1 MRLSTLVSELQK
13 SHLILFGVFIFGLF
27 LNNEITAQNV
37 KPKYEFT
44 TPALEAAQELYTQ
57 KNYEKT
63 VLAYDQIFQRALAEK
78 NFEEAVFAM
87 ERKANSLR
95 RLGKADRS
103 IEAANK
109 AIMLAS
115 ENLPS
120 NHFLRS
126 KTYFTRGEID
136 HRLFRYYNARAYMDT
151 ALIIYDKVNT
161 YDSAIHYRMLEYKY
175 YTYQYSQGSQ
185 DTLLKYLGQL
195 MEIERLKQRN
205 SPNPDGLLYLLE
217 NYVSIY
223 RQKADYDRALTY
235 AIRNY
240 RYANENQENVSDQ
253 RLLQTVFDLANML
266 FYKQEYTKSIEI
278 VKSIAPI
285 IESLPRDQSKYYDF
299 KGLIGLAYLSKGNY
313 EDAILSLNE
322 VLKMPKYDQNGL
334 IQKDIAKFIVINKAN
349 MAILYRKNKD
359 YDESKKYFEE
369 SLKELKFIVPFP
381 NYDFQMI
388 YTHWGIFYYE
398 KEEFHN
404 SVFAFD
410 SALRNG
416 NISYVSDIYS
426 FPNQAKGE
434 FSHQDLWSL
443 KGKAK
448 AMLQLALISE
458 SPISILKAA
467 ENYAEQTHQI
477 IVNNKAG
484 FFASES
490 KIGLSEDFNSL
501 YATGTG
507 AALELYKLTND
518 ALYLD
523 KALVHMSRGKSQ
535 LLLEQM
541 GEMETLKGRSVPENL
556 RQEFVLSIQKID
568 SLDLQ
573 IGALLDIDPL
583 EELLPPTLDIR
594 IAWNDK
600 LDSLKPQVA
609 KFEKATEEEVSVE
622 SIRKHYGLKGNKAFV
637 EYLDSDSLIYA
648 LAISEKKV
656 SFRKIIK
663 DKVFYAA
670 QNQLLNEVSKAPQ
683 GDYSVHLKNFGE
695 SSSQLYNALITPL
708 KEDLGKF
715 DQLIIVPDG
724 KLNSL
729 PFELLVSD
737 WKGTATSFK
746 DLNYLMTDVS
756 VTHLLSSKLAFQNQE
771 EKKGKGILGFGYV
784 GEGLTDERSALGQLP
799 GAMEEIAFLKSRFAG
814 DYFIGDEGTKQQFLK
829 EADDYDIIHLAI
841 HGKSDTTNRF
851 KSSLVFNGE
860 KDYYLTSTDLYQ
872 TNLSSRLA
880 VLSAC
885 ETSIGQLS
893 KGEGTFSIA
902 RGFTIAGVP
911 SIVTT
916 LWKVNDAAA
925 SKISQ
930 QFYEN
935 LEEGMTKDNALRK
948 AKLRYLQQSDKL
960 TESPFYWGHYV
971 LIGDPSSIE
980 LPSKTNWLFLKT
992 FLILVLLTLIAL
1004 IYFKRKDY
1012 NQKTKRYSLV

>member
-1 MRLSTLVSELQK
+1 MRLSAFVSEIPKRL
-13 SHLILFGVFIFGLF
+13 LILLCVFIFGLL
-27 LNNEITAQNV
+27 LNSEITAQNV

-44 TPALEAAQELYTQ
+44 TPALEAAQELYAQ

-63 VLAYDQIFQRALAEK
+63 VLAYDQIIQRALAEK

-95 RLGKADRS
+95 RLGKVDQS

-109 AIMLAS
+109 AIQFAL
-115 ENLPS
+115 EHLPS

-126 KTYFTRGEID
+126 KTYLTRGEID

-151 ALIIYDKVNT
+151 ALINYDKVNT

-175 YTYQYSQGSQ
+175 YAYQYSEGSQ

-195 MEIERLKQRN
+195 MEIEQLKQQQ
-205 SPNPDGLLYLLE
+205 SSNPDGLLYLLE
-217 NYVSIY
+217 NYVDIY
-223 RQKADYDRALTY
+223 LQKADFDRALAY
-235 AIRNY
+235 AIRMSHYVSEN
-240 RYANENQENVSDQ
+240 RINISNERFLQATF
-253 RLLQTVFDLANML
+253 RLAQVLYNKKIYD
-266 FYKQEYTKSIEI
+266 KSIEI
-278 VKSIAPI
+278 LERVMPFVELHPGAQRSEYHDIN
-285 IESLPRDQSKYYDF
+285 
-299 KGLIGLAYLSKGNY
+299 GLIGLVYIQKKRYAEALTSFNKALDSAKHSQSTVQIRFSAYIMGSLAIAYL
-313 EDAILSLNE
+313 D
-322 VLKMPKYDQNGL
+322 M
-334 IQKDIAKFIVINKAN
+334 
-349 MAILYRKNKD
+349 KD
-359 YDESKKYFEE
+359 YTKSKQYINE
-369 SLKELKFIVPFP
+369 SLKIRKLLVNSHNKDIQS
-381 NYDFQMI
+381 NYNYLGNLYFQI
-388 YTHWGIFYYE
+388 SKW
-398 KEEFHN
+398 KN
-404 SVFAFD
+404 AVFAYD
-410 SALRNG
+410 SGLRNG
-416 NISYVSDIYS
+416 IISYSSDLYS
-426 FPNQAKGE
+426 FPNQAKEE
-434 FSHQDLWSL
+434 FSLQDLWSL

-458 SPISILKAA
+458 SPIPILKAA

-477 IVNNKAG
+477 IVNNKEG
-484 FFASES
+484 FFAAES
-490 KIGLSEDFNSL
+490 KIGLSENSNSL

-507 AALELYKLTND
+507 AALELYSLTSN
-518 ALYLD
+518 AEYID
-523 KALVHMSRGKSQ
+523 KALAHMSRGKSQ

-541 GEMETLKGRSVPENL
+541 GEMEALKGRSVPENL
-556 RQEFVLSIQKID
+556 RQEFVLAIQKID

-573 IGALLDIDPL
+573 ISALLDIDPL
-583 EELLPPTLDIR
+583 EERLPPTLDIR

-695 SSSQLYNALITPL
+695 SSSQLYNALISPIT
-708 KEDLGKF
+708 EDLGKF

-799 GAMEEIAFLKSRFAG
+799 GALEEIAFLKSRFTG

-948 AKLRYLQQSDKL
+948 AKLQYLQQSDKL

-980 LPSKTNWLFLKT
+980 LPSKTNRYLQML
-992 FLILVLLTLIAL
+992 LALMIIMALAAMYYLVR
-1004 IYFKRKDY
+1004 KRTA
-1012 NQKTKRYSLV
+1012 QKTIASY